1 MAMAEYVN
9 ITTQTV
15 APDENVLFLDSKPCN
30 RGLVYHR
37 EGSGIFTLSGSRQG
51 CNSFARYKI
60 EFNANIAP
68 ATGATAAPIAVAL
81 AIGGEVIQAN
91 RAIVTPNA
99 VGDYFNVTVVA
110 TVDVPCGCCTS
121 IAIKNAQAGVDEV
134 LDIQPIT
141 VANPNLTI
149 DRIA

>member
-1 MAMAEYVN
+1 MAEYVN
-9 ITTQTV
+9 IATQTV

-37 EGSGIFTLSGSRQG
+37 EGSGIFTLNGSRQG
-51 CNSFARYKI
+51 CNRFARYKI
-60 EFNANIAP
+60 EFNANIALAP
-68 ATGATAAPIAVAL
+68 TAAVGPAAVAL

-91 RAIVTPNA
+91 RAIVTPAA

-110 TVDVPCGCCTS
+110 QVDVPMGCCTS
-121 IAIKNAQAGVDEV
+121 VAIKNAQAGVDEV
-134 LDIQPIT
+134 LTVQPIT

-149 DRIA
+149 ERIA

>member
-1 MAMAEYVN
+1 MAEYVN
-9 ITTQTV
+9 IATQTV

-51 CNSFARYKI
+51 CNRFARYKI
-60 EFNANIAP
+60 EFNGNIAP
-68 ATGATAAPIAVAL
+68 APTATAGVPIAAAL
-81 AIGGEVIQAN
+81 SIGGEVIQAN
-91 RAIVTPNA
+91 RAIVTPAA

-110 TVDVPCGCCTS
+110 QVDVPMGCCTS

-134 LDIQPIT
+134 LAVQPIT

-149 DRIA
+149 ERIA